1 MPFIYD
7 PTFIILIPALILAL
21 YAQAKVQSSFNKYS
35 KVASQSGIT
44 GAQVEL
50 VNYSGARGSMT

>member
-35 KVASQSGIT
+35 KVASQKWHNRRSG
-44 GAQVEL
+44 
-50 VNYSGARGSMT
+50 S